1 MGSRGIVITTPFE
14 FDGNMLST
22 KGPIDPISLRQ
33 YLLYWD
39 KIDWPDNN
47 LISIGGE
54 TPELLFLIDAGL
66 IERTVI
72 RFASFS
78 GNFAYSLLIMQEA
91 ALALRNK
98 QEPGC
103 WSLAQPRKQ
112 LILPDEASEKYRTI
126 EVELYQSIPV
136 PVAAAPIEDILEF
149 KERRRDELISFRGI
163 MDSPYL
169 EVINSCD
176 LPRAKTRTI
185 NEIEHNLS
193 DLNRVFNET
202 WKEKLLSTV
211 KVELN
216 IPNLA
221 THALTGAGTAVV
233 FGFSPAVGAAIGAM
247 TAALKLD
254 FSSTVRAKNLPRE
267 LLDFAYLH
275 HIGKELK

>member
-1 MGSRGIVITTPFE
+1 
-14 FDGNMLST
+14 
-22 KGPIDPISLRQ
+22 
-33 YLLYWD
+33 
-39 KIDWPDNN
+39 

-66 IERTVI
+66 IERTKI
-72 RFASFS
+72 KFASFS
-78 GNFAYSLLIMQEA
+78 GNIGYSMLIMQEA

-112 LILPDEASEKYRTI
+112 LILPDEVSEQSRTI
-126 EVELYQSIPV
+126 EVELYKSIPV
-136 PVAAAPIEDILEF
+136 PVAAVTLEDILEF
-149 KERRRDELISFRGI
+149 KERRKDELIRFRGA
-163 MDSPYL
+163 MDSLYL
-169 EVINSCD
+169 EVINSGD
-176 LPRAKTRTI
+176 VPRAKTRAI

-216 IPNLA
+216 IPNL
-221 THALTGAGTAVV
+221 TTYALAGAGTAAA
-233 FGFSPAVGAAIGAM
+233 FGFSLSVGAAIGAM

-254 FSSTVRAKNLPRE
+254 FSSTIRAKNLPRE

-275 HIGKELK
+275 FIEKDLK

>member
-1 MGSRGIVITTPFE
+1 MTSRGIVITSPFE

-22 KGPIDPISLRQ
+22 KGTVDPISLRQ
-33 YLLYWD
+33 YLIYWD
-39 KIDWPDNN
+39 KIEWPDNN

-54 TPELLFLIDAGL
+54 TPELLFLIDVGL
-66 IERTVI
+66 IERTKI
-72 RFASFS
+72 KITSFS
-78 GNFAYSLLIMQEA
+78 GNIVYSMLIMQEA
-91 ALALRNK
+91 VLALRNK

-103 WSLAQPRKQ
+103 WSLAQPRKV
-112 LILPDEASEKYRTI
+112 LILPDEVSEQFRTI
-126 EVELYQSIPV
+126 EVELYKSIPV
-136 PVAAAPIEDILEF
+136 PIAAVALEDILKF
-149 KERRRDELISFRGI
+149 KEQRKDELIRFRGA
-163 MDSPYL
+163 MDRLYL
-169 EVINSCD
+169 EIINSCD
-176 LPRAKTRTI
+176 VPRAKTRAI

-221 THALTGAGTAVV
+221 THALAGAGTAAA

-247 TAALKLD
+247 TASLKLD

-275 HIGKELK
+275 YIEKDLK